1 MRLARG
7 TLASVSHSTLLMNDM
22 TVLSRVVDSLGKA
35 GPSPEPVPYMV
46 EYLLDGNIVPSN
58 DDLKAIDGLKAWH
71 TVATPGGTNH
81 LFTYWASKDHFTRDG
96 HRLEKRLGTPATTQG
111 LLGQAGTT
119 AIPWWK
125 RISLTTV
132 VLSIAAVLGALEVIS
147 NRYDRL
153 FAQPD
158 LQVKTA
164 PRFDA
169 IEGAELASTLQ
180 VVNQVSTGHTNI
192 VLAGELTS
200 AGGQPQRVVLSANR
214 IPELAGST
222 SKDIVAIVASPKA
235 GQYKLRVVA
244 DASAGLMRSRKR
256 FESDANVT
264 VWPKLPMGA
273 VELRQNHETNAVL
286 AGTVVLGPAAPN
298 GLDCA
303 LEVAKVSGLRF
314 AGLFDMPV
322 GHSNPSWHTAGE
334 GVDSVAVLRWSIA
347 PVLEGKQKLTLDVVL
362 TRDGQTDWRLVASDT
377 RLLCLYRKEKFRHD

>member
-1 MRLARG
+1 M
-7 TLASVSHSTLLMNDM
+7 SDM

-35 GPSPEPVPYMV
+35 GSSPNPVPYMA
-46 EYLLDGNIVPSN
+46 EYLLDGNVMPSN
-58 DDLKAIDGLKAWH
+58 DDLKAIDGLRAWH
-71 TVATPGGTNH
+71 TVATPGGTSR

-96 HRLEKRLGTPATTQG
+96 HRLEKRLGARATTEG

-119 AIPWWK
+119 AISWWK

-132 VLSIAAVLGALEVIS
+132 VLSIAAFLGALEVIS

-153 FAQPD
+153 FAGPD

-164 PRFDA
+164 PRLDA
-169 IEGAELASTLQ
+169 IEGAELASPLQ

-200 AGGQPQRVVLSANR
+200 VGSQPQRVVLSANR
-214 IPELAGST
+214 IPELAGSS
-222 SKDIVAIVASPKA
+222 SKDIVAIVAAPKP
-235 GQYKLRVVA
+235 GKYKLRVVA

-256 FESDANVT
+256 FESDMDVT
-264 VWPKLPMGA
+264 VWPKLPIGL
-273 VELRQNHETNAVL
+273 VELRQSPEPNAVL

-298 GLDCA
+298 GLDCV
-303 LEVAKVSGLRF
+303 LEVAKFPGLRF
-314 AGLFDMPV
+314 AGLFDMPI

-347 PVLEGKQKLTLDVVL
+347 PVLEGKQRLTLDVVL
-362 TRDGQTDWRLVASDT
+362 ARDGQTDWPLVARDT
-377 RLLCLYRKEKFRHD
+377 RLQCVYRKEKFRHD